1 LLKNQKLFNNKIDFL
16 ILIIKIAI
24 ISFGAFSVIENFI
37 PFYEGSNPYY
47 VGASAV
53 KFAQN
58 EFVVSNE
65 LLEKYG
71 GWEFAAGNWF
81 VTNQNTSIPGHS
93 AGLIFLGYIF
103 YLIGGYYGLFYL
115 SPIFFIILLIISE
128 RITTKFFGNIAGL
141 ITLLILVTSNLLYRV
156 SIELMTES
164 VFTVF
169 LILGIYF
176 TINFAKT
183 RKKYQIILASTLF
196 AYSTWIRMTGFISFP
211 IEIIFVILY
220 FIIVESKKIKKEN
233 RTVKSSKLFLDI
245 LKKVKGKKAIKVI
258 ILLSIPWIILIAGNM
273 LFFSYF
279 FDDPTTNYLTI
290 EKQKYYDS
298 STSSLIKFESKD
310 FENIKQYSKYL
321 LPYQIPGTYNKIDS
335 NLDEHFGE
343 NWPGLVGLSFL
354 FFITFVSIKTKDHR
368 FHIIL
373 FMIFIIS
380 YVWFYS
386 AITWEE
392 RSEGKEI
399 PARYMIPAFVLSS
412 FMIGFITEKILK
424 FTVKRKKLKVSL
436 TIIKS
441 LIIFGLILFF
451 IIGFY
456 FHPSIQNVGGDFK
469 NHENYSERYPLDFE
483 GIEPNSIILSHNS
496 IRVLEYNGLISFDVM
511 PLHENSVQKNSVEL
525 LKQLNDEGYD
535 IFTFKKSFNYMGLEI
550 KKTLIEEYNIILKNH
565 SKTFCKVEFQ
575 ISDNLKSDKE
585 CLDNEPIRIP
595 YFMK

>member
-1 LLKNQKLFNNKIDFL
+1 M
-16 ILIIKIAI
+16 
-24 ISFGAFSVIENFI
+24 
-37 PFYEGSNPYY
+37 
-47 VGASAV
+47 
-53 KFAQN
+53 
-58 EFVVSNE
+58 
-65 LLEKYG
+65 
-71 GWEFAAGNWF
+71 
-81 VTNQNTSIPGHS
+81 
-93 AGLIFLGYIF
+93 AGL
-103 YLIGGYYGLFYL
+103 
-115 SPIFFIILLIISE
+115 
-128 RITTKFFGNIAGL
+128 
-141 ITLLILVTSNLLYRV
+141 
-156 SIELMTES
+156 
-164 VFTVF
+164 
-169 LILGIYF
+169 
-176 TINFAKT
+176 
-183 RKKYQIILASTLF
+183 
-196 AYSTWIRMTGFISFP
+196 ISFP
-211 IEIIFVILY
+211 IEIIFVITYFTIIEIKNIKNDKGSINLKKLY
-220 FIIVESKKIKKEN
+220 VYGI
-233 RTVKSSKLFLDI
+233 
-245 LKKVKGKKAIKVI
+245 KKVKGKKVLKTFGFLILPWM
-258 ILLSIPWIILIAGNM
+258 ILLLGNM
-273 LFFSYF
+273 MFFSYF
-279 FDDPTTNYLTI
+279 FDDPMANYLTI
-290 EKQKYYDS
+290 EKTKNYDH
-298 STSSLIKFESKD
+298 TVDTLIEFESKD

-511 PLHENSVQKNSVEL
+511 PLHENGVQKNSVEL